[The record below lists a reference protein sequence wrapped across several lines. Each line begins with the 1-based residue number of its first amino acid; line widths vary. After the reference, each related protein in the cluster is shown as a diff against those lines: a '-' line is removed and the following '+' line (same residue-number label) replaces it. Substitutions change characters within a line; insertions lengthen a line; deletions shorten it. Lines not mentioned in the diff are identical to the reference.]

1 LWIFCGLDV
10 ERSFGS
16 EKVILFIEIV
26 MTRDVMTDANILQG
40 AIFHEDTGEDTVR
53 MDVVESGQCESQK
66 DSGENCLNA
75 SQSKPKQLKDQI
87 KPAAHRVSLQS
98 IIFKTFQYSS
108 IVYPNVF

>member
-1 LWIFCGLDV
+1 MDV

-16 EKVILFIEIV
+16 EKVILFIEIG

-40 AIFHEDTGEDTVR
+40 AIFHEDTVR

-98 IIFKTFQYSS
+98 IIFKTFQYGS